1 MWHFLFLTHVIS
13 VDTGRIYTVI
23 DVIVRKLSSRNIVV
37 RIVMIIN
44 RTISVHGLENFIL
57 IFNHCTHS
65 RI

>member
-13 VDTGRIYTVI
+13 IDTGRIYTVI

-37 RIVMIIN
+37 RVVTVIN
-44 RTISVHGLENFIL
+44 RTISIHGLKNFIL
-57 IFNHCTHS
+57 IFNHSAHS